1 MHTVEKIGGTSMTQ
15 FGEVLRNIIVG
26 QRPPERL
33 YHRIFVVS
41 AYGGITDLLLE
52 HKKSGAAGVY
62 AHYAEGSEQWLAA
75 LERVRQRM
83 CELNATFRDLGLDVA
98 AADAFVNER
107 LNGIRDCLLDLQRV
121 CSYGHFT
128 IGQHLPAVREM
139 LAAVGEAQSARN
151 AAAILQ
157 HHGVN
162 ALCVDLSG
170 WKDTEHLP
178 FDEVIVRT
186 FAAIDVSRCLP
197 IVTGYTKCAEGIMLT
212 FDRGYSEITFSKI
225 AVLTKATEGIIHKE
239 FHLASGDPKL
249 VGKDRVKIIGQTNYD
264 VADQLAD
271 LGMEAIHPKAAKGME
286 RLHIPIRVKNA
297 FEPDHPGTLI
307 SHDYRSPTPR
317 VEMITGRRD
326 TVAVEVV
333 DPDMVGQSGY
343 DHRLL
348 SHFANHKISYI
359 AKNTNANTITHYVP
373 AKAKNLDRCLADIK
387 AAQPGADVR
396 TVPMTIVSVIGSN
409 MNVPGFLAK
418 AAGALAQAGINIL
431 AMGQCM
437 RQVNMQFIVRDED
450 FENAIIALHRAL
462 VEN

>member
-1 MHTVEKIGGTSMTQ
+1 MMRAPNKWAV
-15 FGEVLRNIIVG
+15 
-26 QRPPERL
+26 
-33 YHRIFVVS
+33 
-41 AYGGITDLLLE
+41 
-52 HKKSGAAGVY
+52 
-62 AHYAEGSEQWLAA
+62 
-75 LERVRQRM
+75 
-83 CELNATFRDLGLDVA
+83 
-98 AADAFVNER
+98 
-107 LNGIRDCLLDLQRV
+107 
-121 CSYGHFT
+121 
-128 IGQHLPAVREM
+128 AVRRPDGVIEAASHDLPRLSSRSRWARVPFVRGVLVLGESLSLGFRALSWSAQKAGEEEGVELKRREIVLSMVLALAFFVAIFM
-139 LAAVGEAQSARN
+139 LVPLAV
-151 AAAILQ
+151 
-157 HHGVN
+157 
-162 ALCVDLSG
+162 
-170 WKDTEHLP
+170 
-178 FDEVIVRT
+178 
-186 FAAIDVSRCLP
+186 
-197 IVTGYTKCAEGIMLT
+197 
-212 FDRGYSEITFSKI
+212 
-225 AVLTKATEGIIHKE
+225 
-239 FHLASGDPKL
+239 
-249 VGKDRVKIIGQTNYD
+249 
-264 VADQLAD
+264 
-271 LGMEAIHPKAAKGME
+271 AKGME

-373 AKAKNLDRCLADIK
+373 AKAKNLDRCLADIR
-387 AAQPGADVR
+387 AAHPGADVR

-418 AAGALAQAGINIL
+418 AAGALAQADINIL

-437 RQVNMQFIVRDED
+437 RQVNMQFIIRDED